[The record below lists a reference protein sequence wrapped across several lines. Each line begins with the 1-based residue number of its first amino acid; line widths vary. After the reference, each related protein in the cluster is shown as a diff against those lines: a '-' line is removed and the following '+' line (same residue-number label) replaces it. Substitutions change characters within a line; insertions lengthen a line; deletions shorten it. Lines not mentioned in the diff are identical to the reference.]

1 MTREF
6 DPRKSYLT
14 LKANEKMVAFVG
26 YSIHLEETS
35 ETKHGVVKISSD
47 HRPYGGGF
55 LTLTF
60 IVDIGD
66 RQDLKNQLNR
76 LFNNLTEDP
85 IRASL
90 GKDFERMVKVS
101 LDSLEKVKGWYVEEI
116 KVHFRAI
123 EDREKVIIEEKIIP
137 ALEGCLPFTF
147 DSVEWWP
154 EGRPDE
160 STEKKEIE
168 EDISLRTLF
177 KKWFGAG

>member
-26 YSIHLEETS
+26 YAIHLDELEET
-35 ETKHGVVKISSD
+35 KQGVVKISSD
-47 HRPYGGGF
+47 HRPYGGGY

-66 RQDLKNQLNR
+66 RVDLKDQLNR
-76 LFNNLTEDP
+76 LFHNLTEES

-90 GKDFERMVKVS
+90 GKDFEKIVKVS

-116 KVHFRAI
+116 NVHFRSI

-147 DSVEWWP
+147 DPVEWWP
-154 EGRPDE
+154 ESRSNE
-160 STEKKEIE
+160 FSEKKGIE

-177 KKWFGAG
+177 KKWFGTG

>member
-26 YSIHLEETS
+26 YSIHLEETD

-47 HRPYGGGF
+47 HRPYGGGY

-66 RQDLKNQLNR
+66 RKDLKNQLNR
-76 LFNNLTEDP
+76 LFNNLTDES

-90 GKDFERMVKVS
+90 GKEFERMVKVS

-116 KVHFRAI
+116 NVHFRSI
-123 EDREKVIIEEKIIP
+123 GDREKVIIEEKIIP

-147 DSVEWWP
+147 DPVEWWP
-154 EGRPDE
+154 ESRPDE
-160 STEKKEIE
+160 SPEKKDIE
-168 EDISLRTLF
+168 EDISLTTLF

>member
-14 LKANEKMVAFVG
+14 LKANEKMLAFVG
-26 YSIHLEETS
+26 YSIHLDDTG
-35 ETKHGVVKISSD
+35 ETKQGVVKISSD
-47 HRPYGGGF
+47 HRPYGGGY

-66 RQDLKNQLNR
+66 RKDLRKQLNR
-76 LFNNLTEDP
+76 LFNNLTDES

-90 GKDFERMVKVS
+90 GNEFERIVKVS

-116 KVHFRAI
+116 NLHFRSI

-137 ALEGCLPFTF
+137 ALECGLPFTF
-147 DSVEWWP
+147 DPVEWWP
-154 EGRPDE
+154 EIRPNE
-160 STEKKEIE
+160 SSEKKDIE
-168 EDISLRTLF
+168 ENISLRTLF